1 LTKEAVV
8 QIENLGSLDRKMT
21 LQFNRADIN
30 QAREARLTK
39 ISKSMKMPGFRPG
52 KVPKKMVEQQY
63 GMQVDFEVQYDKAT
77 QLFYE
82 LSKQEASSSLIG
94 VWFYIL
100 FIDVDTFHHKLVF
113 QYSSDGAFFTF
124 VTSGEDNNGIAFTNL
139 FHSCLFK

>member
-1 LTKEAVV
+1 
-8 QIENLGSLDRKMT
+8 MT

-82 LSKQEASSSLIG
+82 LSKQEGLKLASQPRLEPKSE
-94 VWFYIL
+94 
-100 FIDVDTFHHKLVF
+100 IDADEIVF
-113 QYSSDGAFFTF
+113 DAFFE
-124 VTSGEDNNGIAFTNL
+124 VLPEVKIGD
-139 FHSCLFK
+139 